1 VNDYAKESYLHKWDY
16 DRRVGHLYTL
26 LYKEFADRLL
36 GKNLFLGCN
45 TGSSLQVLRAFGHD
59 VVGLD
64 INKEAL
70 EIARGRGCTA
80 LYGDATRHMPFA
92 DGHFDTILALDFIE
106 HIWPADMPRL
116 VAECARV
123 LRPGGTILAFSP
135 RTDHKKP
142 SGVAMDAA
150 HVQWFK
156 SKNEF
161 AGPWWYH
168 DHFEIIEV
176 RHETRS
182 NPSETLPPRSRPD
195 RRVNRPELP
204 RHDAWFMLMV
214 KK

>member
-106 HIWPADMPRL
+106 HIWPDDMGDF
-116 VAECARV
+116 VAEVARV
-123 LRPGGTILAFSP
+123 VRPGGMLLALSP
-135 RTDHKKP
+135 RTDRERP
-142 SGVAMDAA
+142 SGTAMDPC
-150 HVQWFK
+150 HVQWYK
-156 SKNEF
+156 ELGEF
-161 AGPWWYH
+161 TAPWEEL
-168 DHFEIIEV
+168 FEMDEF
-176 RHETRS
+176 RHETRR
-182 NPSETLPPRSRPD
+182 NPGGD
-195 RRVNRPELP
+195 KAQ
-204 RHDAWFMLMV
+204 HDAWLMV
-214 KK
+214 ATKK